1 MRELDPVFPFRFDDQ
16 AGLYYHLRQYHES
29 VDNGRKA
36 VELNPGD
43 WASHYFLGTGY
54 FGLGRKSDAIP
65 EFQKAVELSQNDTD
79 AIASLAHAYASVGRR
94 AEAQKILADLQR
106 ESRTTYV
113 SPYMIAIVWIGL
125 ADKDKAFEY
134 LERAYQEK
142 SPDVAY
148 FLKADLRLDPIRKDP
163 RFTDLLRRMDFPH

>member
-1 MRELDPVFPFRFDDQ
+1 
-16 AGLYYHLRQYHES
+16 

-36 VELNPGD
+36 VELNPGG
-43 WASHYFLGTGY
+43 HYFLGSGY
-54 FGLGRKSDAIP
+54 FGLGRKSDAIS

-79 AIASLAHAYASVGRR
+79 PIASLAHAYASVGRR

-113 SPYMIAIVWIGL
+113 SPYMIAIVSIGL
-125 ADKDKAFEY
+125 DDKDKAFEY

-148 FLKADLRLDPIRKDP
+148 FLKADLRLDPIRNDP
-163 RFTDLLRRMDFPH
+163 RFVDLLRRVDFPH